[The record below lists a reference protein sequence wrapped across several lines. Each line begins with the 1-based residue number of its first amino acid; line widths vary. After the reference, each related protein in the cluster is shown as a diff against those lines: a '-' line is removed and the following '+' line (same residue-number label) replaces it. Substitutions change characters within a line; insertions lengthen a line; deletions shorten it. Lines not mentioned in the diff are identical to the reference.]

1 MATSAAGRV
10 TDLSRVL
17 AGRGALLALSFASGA
32 VDALAVV
39 ALGGAFAGVM
49 TGNLVFLG
57 AAAAGR
63 VPEGAWAPGA
73 ALCGYVL
80 GSALVAPVLRSIGP
94 RSTERPTWPG
104 RVLVVLTAE
113 ALLLA
118 AVAAGWGWAGTDP
131 GPMARYVLL
140 GLLATAMGAQASAV
154 LALGPAGAPTTFFTS
169 TLTTLVLGVSA
180 GRATAA
186 NGWAAARLLCLVAGA
201 CCAVLLRRTLPSWT
215 PALPAVLVAAVTVAG
230 VLAARRAP
238 APD

>member
-1 MATSAAGRV
+1 MATSAAGR
-10 TDLSRVL
+10 RAGRYQVL
-17 AGRGALLALSFASGA
+17 TGRGALLALSFASGA

-63 VPEGAWAPGA
+63 APEGAWAPGA

-80 GSALVAPVLRSIGP
+80 GSALVAPVLHTIGP
-94 RSTERPTWPG
+94 RSAERPTWPG
-104 RVLVVLTAE
+104 RVLVVLGAE

-118 AVAAGWGWAGTDP
+118 AVAAGWAWAGVDA
-131 GPMARYVLL
+131 GPPTRYVLL
-140 GLLATAMGAQASAV
+140 GLLGTAMGAQASAV

-201 CCAVLLRRTLPSWT
+201 CCAVLLRRTLPAWS
-215 PALPAVLVAAVTVAG
+215 PVLPAVLVAVVAVTGA
-230 VLAARRAP
+230 LAARRARV
-238 APD
+238 PD

>member
-1 MATSAAGRV
+1 MATSTVGRA
-10 TDLSRVL
+10 TERLSAL
-17 AGRGALLALSFASGA
+17 GGRGALLALSFASGA

-63 VPEGAWAPGA
+63 APEGAWAPGA

-80 GSALVAPVLRSIGP
+80 GSALVAPLLHPVGARSA
-94 RSTERPTWPG
+94 ERGAWPG
-104 RVLVVLTAE
+104 RVLAVLAAE

-118 AVAAGWGWAGTDP
+118 AVAAGWAWSGTDA
-131 GPMARYVLL
+131 GPPTRYVLL

-154 LALGPAGAPTTFFTS
+154 LALGPTGAPTTFFTS

-201 CCAVLLRRTLPSWT
+201 CCAVLLRRALPPWA
-215 PALPAVLVAAVTVAG
+215 PALPAVLVAVVAVSGA
-230 VLAARRAP
+230 LAARRART
-238 APD
+238 AD